1 MLTSG
6 SGRHRRAR
14 RSYTP
19 RLAATAGIAGAGLM
33 LPLLSASGASAAPG
47 SHTYASYAG
56 WQEHHQYHHQAGS
69 GGQRHQA
76 GSHTAP
82 HAARPAGQAPA
93 GKSHASPT
101 ASATQAPDT
110 ESAQPAADYQGSH
123 GARPT
128 AQASTPSSDASAPS
142 SEASA
147 PSSPSASPS
156 APAGQAPAAT
166 PTATPTAPSATSGSS
181 SDAVQQVLSLINQA
195 RAAQGLPAYTITA
208 GLTRSAEAHNQTMAG
223 GCGMSHQ
230 CPGEAELGAR
240 ETAAGVQ
247 WNAIGENI
255 GYGGGVGSAAQDI
268 AAMAVSLTQDM
279 LNETPPDDG
288 HRKNI
293 LSGEFSHIG
302 IAVYRDAHG
311 TVWLTQDFSN

>member
-6 SGRHRRAR
+6 TGRHRRAR
-14 RSYTP
+14 RRHTP

-47 SHTYASYAG
+47 FPTHASHAG
-56 WQEHHQYHHQAGS
+56 WQEHRQHRHQS
-69 GGQRHQA
+69 DSDGQHRHQA
-76 GSHTAP
+76 DPT
-82 HAARPAGQAPA
+82 AARPSAPA
-93 GKSHASPT
+93 SPEASQASSSPSPSAPASHAPE
-101 ASATQAPDT
+101 SATARPGG
-110 ESAQPAADYQGSH
+110 ESQGSH
-123 GARPT
+123 SARP
-128 AQASTPSSDASAPS
+128 SAPAPAPAS
-142 SEASA
+142 HTSA
-147 PSSPSASPS
+147 PSSPSSPS
-156 APAGQAPAAT
+156 APATHAPAPAPAPAPAAT
-166 PTATPTAPSATSGSS
+166 PTTPATQTASS
-181 SDAVQQVLSLINQA
+181 SDAVRQVLNLINQA
-195 RAAQGLPAYTITA
+195 RAAQGLPAYTITS
-208 GLTRSAEAHNQTMAG
+208 GLTSSAETHDQTMAD

-247 WNAIGENI
+247 WNADGENI
-255 GYGGGVGSAAQDI
+255 GYGNGVSTSAQDI

-293 LSGEFSHIG
+293 LSSEFTHIG
-302 IAVYRDAHG
+302 IAVHRDAGG

>member
-6 SGRHRRAR
+6 TGRHRRAR
-14 RSYTP
+14 RRHTP

-47 SHTYASYAG
+47 SHTYASHAG
-56 WQEHHQYHHQAGS
+56 WQEHHQYRHQDDSDQHHHQAG
-69 GGQRHQA
+69 
-76 GSHTAP
+76 P
-82 HAARPAGQAPA
+82 HAARPSAPA
-93 GKSHASPT
+93 SAEASHASPSPS
-101 ASATQAPDT
+101 APASHASESATARPGG
-110 ESAQPAADYQGSH
+110 ESQGSH
-123 GARPT
+123 SVRP
-128 AQASTPSSDASAPS
+128 SAPTS
-142 SEASA
+142 APASHTSA
-147 PSSPSASPS
+147 PSSPAASPS
-156 APAGQAPAAT
+156 APATHAPAPAAT
-166 PTATPTAPSATSGSS
+166 TPAAQTGSS
-181 SDAVQQVLSLINQA
+181 SDAVQQVLGLINQA

-208 GLTRSAEAHNQTMAG
+208 GLTSSSEAHNQTMAG

-240 ETAAGVQ
+240 VTAAGVQ
-247 WNAIGENI
+247 WNAVGENI
-255 GYGGGVGSAAQDI
+255 GYGNGVSTSAQDI

-293 LSGEFSHIG
+293 LSSEFTHIG
-302 IAVYRDAHG
+302 IAVYRDASG